1 MGATP
6 LVILMREAQ
15 ASHYKQMGL
24 KDCARQDHNLGIK
37 EKLTGWG
44 VVSKDRHIKKIS
56 RSNAIRGGYGKNG
69 GKIGKN

>member
-1 MGATP
+1 MPVTP

-24 KDCARQDHNLGIK
+24 KECARHDHNLGLK

-44 VVSKDRHIKKIS
+44 VVSRARCQKKIS
-56 RSNAIRGGYGKNG
+56 RSFRIGTGHGKRGGK
-69 GKIGKN
+69 K

>member
-44 VVSKDRHIKKIS
+44 VVSRSRTGKGIS
-56 RSNAIRGGYGKNG
+56 RSDRVRRNKAN
-69 GKIGKN
+69 